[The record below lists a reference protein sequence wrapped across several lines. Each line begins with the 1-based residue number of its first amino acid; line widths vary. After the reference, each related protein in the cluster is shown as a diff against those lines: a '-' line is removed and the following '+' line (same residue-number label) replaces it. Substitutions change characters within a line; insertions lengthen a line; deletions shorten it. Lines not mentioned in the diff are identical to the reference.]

1 MGEGRRSLRGRG
13 VAVAAGLLLTA
24 LGLRCIRGDELQCEN
39 AVTRLAD
46 CCPTFPRIE
55 GYCDYSEGCGTYYPT
70 ISESDA
76 RCIARSSC
84 EDLVASGVCDRAA
97 TAPRPSEGNPGPDL
111 CP

>member
-1 MGEGRRSLRGRG
+1 MGEGRHIRRGHG
-13 VAVAAGLLLTA
+13 VVVAAGVLLAVLA
-24 LGLRCIRGDELQCEN
+24 LRCIRGDEIQCEN
-39 AVTRLAD
+39 AVVRLLD
-46 CCPTFPRIE
+46 CCPTFPQIE
-55 GYCDYSEGCGTYYPT
+55 GYCDYSEGCGVYYPT

-84 EDLVASGVCDRAA
+84 EDLVANGVCDRAA

>member
-1 MGEGRRSLRGRG
+1 MGEPRTRRRG
-13 VAVAAGLLLTA
+13 AAAALAAGLLLGA

-39 AVTRLAD
+39 AVTRLVD
-46 CCPTFPRIE
+46 CCPTFPQIE
-55 GYCDYSEGCGTYYPT
+55 GYCDYSEGCGVYYPT

-84 EDLVASGVCDRAA
+84 EDLVGNGVCDRAA
-97 TAPRPSEGNPGPDL
+97 TAPRPTDGSSGPDL